1 MRSNMIWTTRSLQ
14 MKMTLSFCVALPHE
28 SFINTRAHA
37 WTHARRAKQPLFC
50 PSNIIATSFQRSMTI
65 VRSFPFRLAKMSSLS
80 RRRTERATALCVPQ
94 CWWLNKIHMLRADL
108 VKQDGAPALL
118 SSRSHGLSRK
128 PWASSITEANFAK
141 EALGWQK
148 KKEKCRLQILKSE

>member
-37 WTHARRAKQPLFC
+37 WTHARRAKQPLSC
-50 PSNIIATSFQRSMTI
+50 PSYIIATSFQRSMTI

-128 PWASSITEANFAK
+128 P
-141 EALGWQK
+141 LGLLKRWGLLCKGGSGLEK
-148 KKEKCRLQILKSE
+148 KSKLQILKSE